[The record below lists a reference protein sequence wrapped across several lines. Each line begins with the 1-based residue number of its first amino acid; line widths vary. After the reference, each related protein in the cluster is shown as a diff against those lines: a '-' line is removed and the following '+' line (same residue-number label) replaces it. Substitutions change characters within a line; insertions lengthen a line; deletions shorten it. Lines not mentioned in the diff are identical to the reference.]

1 MNNARSILLLFGLLL
16 LAHSAAGAQI
26 TVYRDSSGFDNRY
39 GRLRDI
45 DFEDLYS
52 VTLDRVMIRTPWGLN
67 AMAFPD
73 PADTSREDVFLWI
86 GQGTTLDF
94 PTRTRQVELDG
105 YATTF
110 VAEVTGY
117 DDSVFRVSYDD
128 FPVHLSHPAGIRR
141 IRFVGF
147 DQYGD
152 PDVNWSGGLQ
162 KILSFDPEWDTLSF
176 TLFDELKGDHYYLL
190 GMELDARDFS
200 GDTILL
206 EPVDVH
212 GVTITEPTI
221 AFGGTFLSEFEARV
235 DPDNPIGNLSV
246 ELAADATLEFPE
258 GTEGV
263 LMVLEGVH
271 PADSFLIEVTDYA
284 GVADTVLDSGYGR
297 QYDTSW
303 MEDQRTTFAH
313 LGFGSESGIRMI
325 RLLGA
330 NNYGSILL
338 SALHLAETPQNE
350 IASMGRVITDLD
362 TSGFLRREQSDLLQG
377 QLEEAIDN
385 VRNGDREGAVKRLQ
399 AFREDVRGFAGEEIL
414 VAEESRYFLHDAAY
428 VITRLGGTASAENGD
443 RMITST
449 GVSVGSVISLPD
461 GMRITFSSANGILPA
476 VRVHDLRGMM
486 ITTLKPEA
494 AGDRMAT
501 TMWDLRDASGD
512 RVSSGVYLI
521 TIETP
526 GGGAAVTVMVER

>member
-1 MNNARSILLLFGLLL
+1 MNNVRSLFLLFGLLL
-16 LAHSAAGAQI
+16 LAQATAGAQI
-26 TVYRDSSGFDNRY
+26 TVYRDSSGFDDRY

-52 VTLDRVMIRTPWGLN
+52 VTLDRVTIRTPWGLN

-73 PADTSREDVFLWI
+73 SSDSSREDVFLWI

-94 PTRTRQVELDG
+94 PTRTRQVALDG
-105 YATTF
+105 YATPF
-110 VAEVTGY
+110 MAEVTGY
-117 DDSVFRVSYDD
+117 DDSVFQVSYED
-128 FPVHLSHPAGIRR
+128 FPVRLGHPAGIRR
-141 IRFVGF
+141 IRLMGF
-147 DQYGD
+147 DEYGD
-152 PDVNWSGGLQ
+152 PDVNWTGGLQ
-162 KILSFDPEWDTLSF
+162 KILSFGPEGDTISF
-176 TLFDELKGDHYYLL
+176 TLFDELQGDHYYLL

-271 PADSFLIEVTDYA
+271 PADSFLIEVSDYA
-284 GVADTVLDSGYGR
+284 GSIDTVLDTGYGR
-297 QYDTSW
+297 QYDTTW
-303 MEDQRTTFAH
+303 VEDQRATFAH

-338 SALHLAETPQNE
+338 AALHLAEIPQNE
-350 IASMGRVITDLD
+350 IASMGRVIADLD
-362 TSGFLRREQSDLLQG
+362 TSGFLRRQQSDLLQG
-377 QLEEAIDN
+377 ELQEAIDR
-385 VRNGDREGAVKRLQ
+385 VKSGDREGAVERLL

-414 VAEESRYFLHDAAY
+414 VAEESRYFLNDAAY
-428 VITRLGGTASAENGD
+428 VITRLGGTASAGNGD
-443 RMITST
+443 RATTPAAACI
-449 GVSVGSVISLPD
+449 GSVVSLPD
-461 GMRITFSSANGILPA
+461 GMRVTFSIADGVLPA
-476 VRVHDLRGMM
+476 VRVHDLRGVM

-521 TIETP
+521 TVDAP
-526 GGGAAVTVMVER
+526 GGRAAAAVIVEH

>member
-1 MNNARSILLLFGLLL
+1 MNNARSLLLLLGLLL
-16 LAHSAAGAQI
+16 LAYAPAGAQI
-26 TVYRDSSGFDNRY
+26 TVYRDSSGFDERY

-52 VTLDRVMIRTPWGLN
+52 VTLDRVTIRTPWGLN

-73 PADTSREDVFLWI
+73 PNDSSREDVFLWI

-94 PTRTRQVELDG
+94 PTRTRQVQLDG

-128 FPVHLSHPAGIRR
+128 FPVYLDHPAGIRR
-141 IRFVGF
+141 IRLIGF

-152 PDVNWSGGLQ
+152 TDVNWAGGLQ
-162 KILSFDPEWDTLSF
+162 KILSFGPEGDTLSF

-212 GVTITEPTI
+212 GVIITEPTI
-221 AFGGTFLSEFEARV
+221 AFGGTYLSEGLARV
-235 DPDNPIGNLSV
+235 DPDNPIGNLAV

-284 GVADTVLDSGYGR
+284 GVTDTVLDSGYGR

-303 MEDQRTTFAH
+303 VEDQRATFAH

-330 NNYGSILL
+330 NNYGTILL
-338 SALHLAETPQNE
+338 AALHLAEIPQNE
-350 IASMGRVITDLD
+350 IASMGRVIADLD
-362 TSGFLRREQSDLLQG
+362 TSGFLRPQESALLQG
-377 QLEEAIDN
+377 KLREAIGR
-385 VRNGDREGAVKRLQ
+385 VKTGDRDEAVKQLL
-399 AFREDVRGFAGEEIL
+399 AFREDVRGLAGEKIL
-414 VAEESRYFLHDAAY
+414 VAEESRYFLDDAAY
-428 VITRLGGTASAENGD
+428 VITRLGGTASAGYGD
-443 RMITST
+443 RPITLAGASI
-449 GVSVGSVISLPD
+449 GSVISLPE
-461 GMRITFSSANGILPA
+461 GMRVTFGIADGVLPA
-476 VRVHDLRGMM
+476 VRVHDLRGVM

-521 TIETP
+521 TIDSP
-526 GGGAAVTVMVER
+526 GGRAAAAVMVER